1 MILKAKD
8 PISDQLRELELA
20 LQQPLPDRDRR
31 RLEKELAQRRAGLEG
46 EEEAGCRFNSK
57 SFAGRLL
64 CRTCQP
70 SASGVVT
77 TAVPV

>member
-1 MILKAKD
+1 MIFKAKD
-8 PISDQLRELELA
+8 PISDQLGELELA
-20 LQQPLPDRDRR
+20 LQQPLPYRDRR

-46 EEEAGCRFNSK
+46 EEEAACRFNSK
-57 SFAGRLL
+57 RFAGRLL